1 MTTALW
7 LLAAVGCAVAAEG
20 LIVRWHVVN
29 QIVHAYADAPIDDR
43 TGLLNQRALDDRI
56 TGELRR
62 LQRMSGHRLWLSV
75 WMLDATVADDFGR
88 RAHAQLEFPDMG
100 FRIDETTFVFAR
112 VLGTDE
118 REPLFA
124 THLLALVAEHDV
136 RHGVVTAAGD
146 VSRVEPRQ
154 LVETAVANARPGG
167 SS

>member
-20 LIVRWHVVN
+20 LVVRWYLVN

-43 TGLLNQRALDDRI
+43 TGLLNLGALDDRI

-75 WMLDATVADDFGR
+75 WVLDGAVADEFGR
-88 RAHAQLEFPDMG
+88 QACAQLEFPDMG
-100 FRIDETTFVFAR
+100 FRIDDTTFVFAR

-118 REPLFA
+118 REPSFE
-124 THLLALVAEHDV
+124 TQLLALVAEHDG
-136 RHGVVTAAGD
+136 RRGVVTAAGD
-146 VSRVEPRQ
+146 VSGVLPRQ
-154 LVETAVANARPGG
+154 LVEMAIANARPGG